1 MDQPDQ
7 SDDESDVEDDLH
19 TTECMIAQVFNQTDI
34 MTSFETS
41 VLKALTA
48 KPEEKLTIEERH
60 AKYRLERRKQ
70 LGRKAERAG
79 RVAQLCGKANIEETV
94 DDEEAFIL
102 HMCAKTP
109 EAEKLR
115 DVQEDA
121 QLTAEDEVEADKI
134 REIEKRLLHLQQ
146 FESLTV
152 EFEYYYRSLCG
163 EPATSRRLSDIVGE
177 MAKLRDKLVEDMEQ
191 ILRTGVECTWG
202 MGLGP
207 RASGSVHKSLKDAQ
221 RVASTAETYDDATRK
236 ISAAMADRVRPVI
249 QAMVG
254 AGTELRRAVEDY
266 AACVNVEDQA
276 ASKLVDA
283 KQKLF
288 DKAIGDA
295 VIVLDEKPVI
305 IRGSK
310 RVYQGSD
317 WERQIFELVL
327 REEVEK

>member
-48 KPEEKLTIEERH
+48 KPKEKLTIEERH
-60 AKYRLERRKQ
+60 AKYRLERRGQ
-70 LGRKAERAG
+70 FGRKAERAG

-152 EFEYYYRSLCG
+152 EFEYY
-163 EPATSRRLSDIVGE
+163 
-177 MAKLRDKLVEDMEQ
+177 
-191 ILRTGVECTWG
+191 
-202 MGLGP
+202 
-207 RASGSVHKSLKDAQ
+207 
-221 RVASTAETYDDATRK
+221 
-236 ISAAMADRVRPVI
+236 
-249 QAMVG
+249 
-254 AGTELRRAVEDY
+254 
-266 AACVNVEDQA
+266 
-276 ASKLVDA
+276 
-283 KQKLF
+283 
-288 DKAIGDA
+288 
-295 VIVLDEKPVI
+295 
-305 IRGSK
+305 
-310 RVYQGSD
+310 
-317 WERQIFELVL
+317 
-327 REEVEK
+327 